1 MINTEPN
8 RYAEMSVIGAII
20 IDETTLAKVID
31 KIRIEDFSCDDLREI
46 YKSILDLSNSGKVI
60 DFITVLNDL
69 SSKNFLTRNEL
80 KKLLL
85 L

>member
-31 KIRIEDFSCDDLREI
+31 KIRIKDFSYSDLREI
-46 YKSILDLSNSGKVI
+46 YKSILNL
-60 DFITVLNDL
+60 
-69 SSKNFLTRNEL
+69 
-80 KKLLL
+80 
-85 L
+85 